1 MQNNSIMTKMSAN
14 PSNLAQNVEKH
25 LSKNSCKQ
33 RTLGIIGGMSW
44 ESTESYYR
52 LINEGI
58 KARLGNLH
66 SADLLIHSVD
76 FAPIEILQAK
86 GAWDEMGKVLANS
99 GKRLQAAGAQGLLI
113 ATNTMHKVV
122 DDVQAATNLPIIH
135 IADVTAAAIKQ
146 QGLTKVA
153 LLGTQ
158 FTMTEDFYKQRLI
171 DAGLQ
176 VLIPETGARAEVH
189 RIIYEELCQGQL
201 LDSSRQYYQQV
212 TKNLADKG
220 AKGVILGCTEIGL
233 LIQQADS
240 PISVFDTTA
249 IHAAAAVDFLLSSW
263 F

>member
-1 MQNNSIMTKMSAN
+1 MSAN
-14 PSNLAQNVEKH
+14 QSNAAQQSAKQSPSQNL
-25 LSKNSCKQ
+25 SKQ

-58 KARLGNLH
+58 KAKLGNFH

-76 FAPIEILQAK
+76 FAPIEALQAT
-86 GAWDEMGKVLANS
+86 GAWDEMGAILANS

-113 ATNTMHKVV
+113 ATNTMHKVI
-122 DDVQAATNLPIIH
+122 DDIQAATNLPIIH

-158 FTMTEDFYKQRLI
+158 FTMTQDFYKQRLI

-176 VLIPETGARAEVH
+176 VLIPENDARAEVH

-201 LDSSRQYYQQV
+201 LASSRQYYQQV
-212 TKNLADKG
+212 IQDLANKG
-220 AKGVILGCTEIGL
+220 AEGVILGCTEIGL

-240 PISVFDTTA
+240 PIPVFDTTV
-249 IHAAAAVDFLLSSW
+249 IHAAAAVNFLLNH
-263 F
+263 

>member
-1 MQNNSIMTKMSAN
+1 MAAK
-14 PSNLAQNVEKH
+14 
-25 LSKNSCKQ
+25 KQ

-58 KARLGNLH
+58 KAELGSLH

-76 FAPIEILQAK
+76 FAPIGELQAQ
-86 GAWDEMGKVLANS
+86 GAWDEMGAILANS

-113 ATNTMHKVV
+113 ATNTMHKVI

-135 IADVTAAAIKQ
+135 IADATAKAIQ
-146 QGLTKVA
+146 AQGLTKIA

-158 FTMTEDFYKQRLI
+158 FTMTQEFYKQRLI

-176 VLIPETGARAEVH
+176 VLIPENDARAEVH
-189 RIIYEELCQGQL
+189 RIIYDELCQGQF
-201 LDSSRQYYQQV
+201 LDSSRQYYSQV
-212 TKNLADKG
+212 IKDLANKG
-220 AKGVILGCTEIGL
+220 AEGVILGCTEIGL

-240 PISVFDTTA
+240 PIAVFDTTA
-249 IHAAAAVDFLLSSW
+249 IHAAAAVDFLLSH
-263 F
+263 

>member
-1 MQNNSIMTKMSAN
+1 MSAN

-113 ATNTMHKVV
+113 ATNTMHKVI

-135 IADVTAAAIKQ
+135 IVDATAKAIQ
-146 QGLTKVA
+146 AQGLTKIA

-158 FTMTEDFYKQRLI
+158 FTMTQDFYKQRLI
-171 DAGLQ
+171 NAGLQ
-176 VLIPETGARAEVH
+176 VLIPENDARAEVH
-189 RIIYEELCQGQL
+189 RIIYDELCQGQF
-201 LDSSRQYYQQV
+201 LDSSRQYYSQV
-212 TKNLADKG
+212 IKDLANEG
-220 AKGVILGCTEIGL
+220 AEGVILGCTEIGL

-240 PISVFDTTA
+240 PIAVFDTTA
-249 IHAAAAVDFLLSSW
+249 IHAAAAVDFLLSH
-263 F
+263 

>member
-1 MQNNSIMTKMSAN
+1 MAAK
-14 PSNLAQNVEKH
+14 E
-25 LSKNSCKQ
+25 Q

-58 KARLGNLH
+58 KAELGNLH

-76 FAPIEILQAK
+76 FAPIGELQAQ
-86 GAWDEMGKVLANS
+86 GAWDEMGAILANS

-135 IADVTAAAIKQ
+135 IADATAKAIQ
-146 QGLTKVA
+146 AQGLTKIA

-158 FTMTEDFYKQRLI
+158 FTMTQDFYKQRLI

-176 VLIPETGARAEVH
+176 VLIPENDARAEVH
-189 RIIYEELCQGQL
+189 RIIYDELCQGQF
-201 LDSSRQYYQQV
+201 LDSSRQYYSQV
-212 TKNLADKG
+212 IKDLANKG
-220 AKGVILGCTEIGL
+220 AEGVILGCTEIGL

-240 PISVFDTTA
+240 PIAVFDTTA
-249 IHAAAAVDFLLSSW
+249 IHAAAAVDFLLSH
-263 F
+263 

>member
-1 MQNNSIMTKMSAN
+1 MAAK
-14 PSNLAQNVEKH
+14 
-25 LSKNSCKQ
+25 KQ

-58 KARLGNLH
+58 KAELGSLN
-66 SADLLIHSVD
+66 SADLLIHSVE
-76 FAPIEILQAK
+76 FAPIGELQAQ
-86 GAWDEMGKVLANS
+86 GAWDEMGAILAKS

-135 IADVTAAAIKQ
+135 IADATAKAIQ
-146 QGLTKVA
+146 AQGLTKIT

-158 FTMTEDFYKQRLI
+158 FTMTQDFYKQRLI

-176 VLIPETGARAEVH
+176 VLIPENDARAEVH
-189 RIIYEELCQGQL
+189 RIIYDELCQGQF
-201 LDSSRQYYQQV
+201 LDSSRQYYSQV
-212 TKNLADKG
+212 IKDLANKG
-220 AKGVILGCTEIGL
+220 AEGVILGCTEIGL

-240 PISVFDTTA
+240 PIAVFDTTA
-249 IHAAAAVDFLLSSW
+249 IHAAAAVDFLLSH
-263 F
+263 

>member
-1 MQNNSIMTKMSAN
+1 MSAN
-14 PSNLAQNVEKH
+14 QSNAAKQSAKQSPSKT
-25 LSKNSCKQ
+25 LSKQ

-58 KARLGNLH
+58 KAELGSLH

-76 FAPIEILQAK
+76 FAPIGELQAQ
-86 GAWDEMGKVLANS
+86 GAWDEMGAILANS

-135 IADVTAAAIKQ
+135 IADVTAKAIQ
-146 QGLTKVA
+146 AQGLTKIA

-158 FTMTEDFYKQRLI
+158 FTMTQDFYKQRLI

-176 VLIPETGARAEVH
+176 VLIPENEARAEVH

-201 LDSSRQYYQQV
+201 LASSRQYYQQV
-212 TKNLADKG
+212 IQDLANKG
-220 AKGVILGCTEIGL
+220 AEGVILGCTEIGL

-240 PISVFDTTA
+240 PIPVFDTTA
-249 IHAAAAVDFLLSSW
+249 IHAAAAVDFLLSH
-263 F
+263 

>member
-1 MQNNSIMTKMSAN
+1 
-14 PSNLAQNVEKH
+14 
-25 LSKNSCKQ
+25 
-33 RTLGIIGGMSW
+33 MSW

-76 FAPIEILQAK
+76 FAPIEALQAQ

-212 TKNLADKG
+212 IEDLADKG
-220 AKGVILGCTEIGL
+220 AEGVILGCTEIGL

-240 PISVFDTTA
+240 PIPIFDTTA
-249 IHAAAAVDFLLSSW
+249 IHAAAAVDFLLSS
-263 F
+263 

>member
-1 MQNNSIMTKMSAN
+1 MAAK
-14 PSNLAQNVEKH
+14 E
-25 LSKNSCKQ
+25 Q

-76 FAPIEILQAK
+76 FAPIEALQAQ

-113 ATNTMHKVV
+113 ATNTMHKVF
-122 DDVQAATNLPIIH
+122 DEVQAAINVPIIH
-135 IADVTAAAIKQ
+135 IADVTAVAIKQ
-146 QGLTKVA
+146 QGLTKIA

-176 VLIPETGARAEVH
+176 VLIPENDARAEVH

-212 TKNLADKG
+212 IKDLADKG

-233 LIQQADS
+233 LIQPADS
-240 PISVFDTTA
+240 PIPVFDTTA
-249 IHAAAAVDFLLSSW
+249 IHAAAAVDFLLSH
-263 F
+263 

>member
-1 MQNNSIMTKMSAN
+1 MSAN

-76 FAPIEILQAK
+76 FAPIEVLQAQ

-176 VLIPETGARAEVH
+176 VLIPETGAREEIH

-212 TKNLADKG
+212 IKDLADQG
-220 AKGVILGCTEIGL
+220 AEGVILGCTEIGL
-233 LIQQADS
+233 LIKQADS
-240 PISVFDTTA
+240 PIPVFDTTL
-249 IHAAAAVDFLLSSW
+249 IHAAAAVDFLLE
-263 F
+263 

>member
-1 MQNNSIMTKMSAN
+1 MSAN
-14 PSNLAQNVEKH
+14 HSNAAQQSAKQSPSKT
-25 LSKNSCKQ
+25 LSKQ
-33 RTLGIIGGMSW
+33 RTLGVIGGMSW

-58 KARLGNLH
+58 KAKLGNLH

-76 FAPIEILQAK
+76 FAPIEALQAK
-86 GAWDEMGKVLANS
+86 GAWDEMGAILANS

-135 IADVTAAAIKQ
+135 IADVTAAAIKH

-176 VLIPETGARAEVH
+176 VLIPETDARAEVH

-201 LDSSRQYYQQV
+201 IASSRQYYQQV
-212 TKNLADKG
+212 IQDLANKG
-220 AKGVILGCTEIGL
+220 AEGVILGCTEIGL

-240 PISVFDTTA
+240 PIPVFDTTA
-249 IHAAAAVDFLLSSW
+249 IHAAAAVDFLLSH
-263 F
+263 

>member
-1 MQNNSIMTKMSAN
+1 MAAK
-14 PSNLAQNVEKH
+14 
-25 LSKNSCKQ
+25 KQ

-58 KARLGNLH
+58 KAELGSLH

-76 FAPIEILQAK
+76 FAPIGELQAQ
-86 GAWDEMGKVLANS
+86 GAWDEMGAILAHS

-122 DDVQAATNLPIIH
+122 DDVQAVTNLPIIH
-135 IADVTAAAIKQ
+135 IADATAKAIQ
-146 QGLTKVA
+146 AQGLTKIA

-158 FTMTEDFYKQRLI
+158 FTMTQDFYKQRLI

-176 VLIPETGARAEVH
+176 VLIPENDARAEVH
-189 RIIYEELCQGQL
+189 RIIYDELCQGQF
-201 LDSSRQYYQQV
+201 LDSSRQYYSQV
-212 TKNLADKG
+212 IKDLANEG
-220 AKGVILGCTEIGL
+220 AEGVILGCTEIGL

-240 PISVFDTTA
+240 PIAVFDTTA
-249 IHAAAAVDFLLSSW
+249 IHAAAAVDFLLSH
-263 F
+263 

>member
-1 MQNNSIMTKMSAN
+1 MAAK
-14 PSNLAQNVEKH
+14 
-25 LSKNSCKQ
+25 KQ

-58 KARLGNLH
+58 KAELGNLH

-76 FAPIEILQAK
+76 FAPIGELQAQ
-86 GAWDEMGKVLANS
+86 GAWDEMGAILANS

-113 ATNTMHKVV
+113 ATNTMHKVI

-135 IADVTAAAIKQ
+135 IADATAKAIQ
-146 QGLTKVA
+146 AQGLTKIA

-158 FTMTEDFYKQRLI
+158 FTMTQDFYKQRLI

-176 VLIPETGARAEVH
+176 VLIPENDARAEVH
-189 RIIYEELCQGQL
+189 RIIYDELCQGQF
-201 LDSSRQYYQQV
+201 LDSSRQYYSQV
-212 TKNLADKG
+212 IKDLANEG
-220 AKGVILGCTEIGL
+220 AEGVILGCTEIGL

-240 PISVFDTTA
+240 PIAVFDTTA
-249 IHAAAAVDFLLSSW
+249 IHAAAAVEFLLSH
-263 F
+263 